1 MPSFDIISKVDQQ
14 EIDNVVNSVNRE
26 LSNRYD
32 FKDSNFT
39 IEFNKKD
46 ELIRIKA
53 EDEYKLEQIG
63 SSLKIYATKRNIDI
77 KFFTFD
83 DIEKLGGKNIG
94 QNIRIIKGIDKDNSK
109 KIIKITKDSKLK
121 IQASI
126 QGDEIR
132 VTGKKIDDL
141 QDMMSKIK
149 SSDLPI
155 SLQFINFR

>member
-94 QNIRIIKGIDKDNSK
+94 QNIRIIQGIDKDNSK

>member
-53 EDEYKLEQIG
+53 
-63 SSLKIYATKRNIDI
+63 
-77 KFFTFD
+77 
-83 DIEKLGGKNIG
+83 
-94 QNIRIIKGIDKDNSK
+94 
-109 KIIKITKDSKLK
+109 
-121 IQASI
+121 
-126 QGDEIR
+126 
-132 VTGKKIDDL
+132 
-141 QDMMSKIK
+141 
-149 SSDLPI
+149 
-155 SLQFINFR
+155 

>member
-32 FKDSNFT
+32 FKDSNLT

-94 QNIRIIKGIDKDNSK
+94 QNIRIIQGIDKDNSK

>member
-83 DIEKLGGKNIG
+83 DIEKLGGKNIV
-94 QNIRIIKGIDKDNSK
+94 QNIRIIQGIDKDNSK

>member
-94 QNIRIIKGIDKDNSK
+94 QNIRIIQGIDKDNSK

-132 VTGKKIDDL
+132 VTGKKIDYL